1 MNSYMYN
8 PLIPT
13 QGATSRIFEEGVGL
27 RVMVT
32 DPTRVEGVK
41 CGAPFRDTWQPSVY
55 PWTDGGHMAP
65 AVRRAASVVHHKRA
79 AKPSVWVWTASFQDR
94 SKSRHDRARKRV
106 IYSSAVCPKQCINML
121 TPLGLFFFF
130 FYCVIRKLSL
140 KYFNVINTT
149 YPTSSI
155 YYIHQKPSRKISET
169 SCETTAINQNFGER
183 FILSVCN
190 VSKYK
195 IKHV

>member
-1 MNSYMYN
+1 MNRFFPGSEQIQARQGTKTRDL
-8 PLIPT
+8 LICCLPKT
-13 QGATSRIFEEGVGL
+13 VYKHADTFGVVL
-27 RVMVT
+27 
-32 DPTRVEGVK
+32 
-41 CGAPFRDTWQPSVY
+41 
-55 PWTDGGHMAP
+55 
-65 AVRRAASVVHHKRA
+65 
-79 AKPSVWVWTASFQDR
+79 
-94 SKSRHDRARKRV
+94 
-106 IYSSAVCPKQCINML
+106 
-121 TPLGLFFFF
+121 FF

>member
-1 MNSYMYN
+1 M
-8 PLIPT
+8 
-13 QGATSRIFEEGVGL
+13 
-27 RVMVT
+27 
-32 DPTRVEGVK
+32 

-55 PWTDGGHMAP
+55 PWTHGGHMAP

-79 AKPSVWVWTASFQDR
+79 AKPSAVVWTASFQEDR

-106 IYSSAVCPKQCINML
+106 TCSSAVCPKQCIKML
-121 TPLGLFFFF
+121 TPLGLFLLLLLCNTQT
-130 FYCVIRKLSL
+130 YGSL
-140 KYFNVINTT
+140 KYFNVSQVINTS

-155 YYIHQKPSRKISET
+155 YYIHQKPSGKTSET
-169 SCETTAINQNFGER
+169 SCETTAINQNIGER
-183 FILSVCN
+183 FILSVWN